1 MSARWTL
8 LSRRLW
14 PVLGMIIS
22 VSHAH
27 GGDAP
32 LHQQVDALIS
42 AKLKGQAVSP
52 ATDDAEF
59 LRRVWLDFDGGIPS
73 AGEVRAFLAD
83 PSPTK
88 RTALLDKLIAS
99 PRFAT
104 RMGDAF
110 DVMLMERRGE
120 NAAWREWLTASFQ
133 ANKPWDAMVREML
146 APDFTD
152 ERMRGAG
159 WFITRRLE
167 KVGQQDT
174 DYPGLT
180 RDVGR
185 MFMGVDLQCCQ
196 CHRHLTVNDYKQA
209 DFSGLFTVY
218 QNLKLQPAD
227 GVHKVPW
234 VSEGVIAAKYEFASV
249 LTGSKGQTGP
259 RIPFS
264 EEVSI
269 PDLKGDE
276 AWLVKP
282 DRKTKEIGRPKFSP
296 LQEIAQ
302 RLPTPENPLFAR
314 NAANRV
320 WFLLMG
326 GGLVEPLD
334 FNHGENPA
342 SHPELLDLLAKEFA
356 AHQFDLRWSIRELA
370 LTQTYARSSV
380 LPEKATQ
387 GAVGGGTY
395 ATARERHLTAAQMT
409 RAFLI
414 ATAELDRVTKTAKA
428 DPASDDKKYTLPDF
442 EKAFIAALANAPK
455 EPELQ
460 VNPTLRSSLFLR
472 NGDHVLW
479 AVKPR
484 AGNLVERV
492 MKLPTPDAMAE
503 ELYLSILT
511 RMPDAEEKTMFS
523 TWMNKPGVEKATA
536 VGDFA
541 WALLSSTEW
550 FVNH

>member
-1 MSARWTL
+1 MPARPASST
-8 LSRRLW
+8 RRLW
-14 PVLGMIIS
+14 TVLAGFALATG
-22 VSHAH
+22 VGAEEL
-27 GGDAP
+27 P
-32 LHQQVDALIS
+32 LHQRIDALVAATWGEARPS
-42 AKLKGQAVSP
+42 PQA
-52 ATDDAEF
+52 DDAEL
-59 LRRVWLDFDGGIPS
+59 LRRLWLDFDGGIPS
-73 AGEVRAFLAD
+73 AEQTRAFLAD
-83 PSPTK
+83 TSPGK
-88 RTALLDKLIAS
+88 RAALVEKLLSS

-104 RMGDAF
+104 RMADAF

-133 ANKPWDAMVREML
+133 ANKPWDAMVREIL
-146 APDFTD
+146 APDFQD
-152 ERMRGAG
+152 EKLRGAG

-196 CHRHLTVNDYKQA
+196 CHRHLTVDDYKQA
-209 DFSGLFTVY
+209 DFNGLFTVY

-227 GVHKVPW
+227 AKIKVPW
-234 VSEGVIAAKYEFASV
+234 VSEGVVAARYEFASV
-249 LTGSKGQTGP
+249 LTGAKGQTGP
-259 RIPFS
+259 RVPFTTEVAIPAYT
-264 EEVSI
+264 
-269 PDLKGDE
+269 GDE

-282 DRKTKEIGRPKFSP
+282 DRKTKELGKPKFSP

-302 RLPTPENPLFAR
+302 RLPAPENAFFAR
-314 NAANRV
+314 NAVNRV
-320 WFLLMG
+320 WFLMMG
-326 GGLVEPLD
+326 SGLVEPLD
-334 FNHGENPA
+334 FIHSENPA

-356 AHQFDLRWSIRELA
+356 AHRFDLRWLIRELA
-370 LTQTYARSSV
+370 LTEVYARSSA
-380 LPEKATQ
+380 LPREAAPKA
-387 GAVGGGTY
+387 GAERTY
-395 ATARERHLTAAQMT
+395 TTARERHLTAAQMT
-409 RAFLI
+409 RTFLL
-414 ATAELDRVTKTAKA
+414 ATGELERVSTVTKAEPEK
-428 DPASDDKKYTLPDF
+428 DEKKYTLADF
-442 EKAFIAALANAPK
+442 EKAFVAALANAPK

-484 AGNLVERV
+484 AGNLVDRV
-492 MKLPTPDAMAE
+492 LKLPTPEAMAE

-511 RMPDAEEKTMFS
+511 RMPDTDEKALFAE
-523 TWMNKPGVEKATA
+523 WMERPGVEKSLA
-536 VGDFA
+536 VGDFV